1 MASDLDE
8 KWREKLTRAA
18 LRGAV
23 AVIFEWTRTG
33 EGTAFALKSRD
44 SMNQPIGDDADYD
57 ILKARISPLE
67 TLAEQEGFAPVGQT
81 RSIRLD
87 LVTGE
92 LARDW

>member
-18 LRGAV
+18 LNGAV
-23 AVIFEWTRTG
+23 AVVFEWQRTG

-44 SMNQPIGDDADYD
+44 SMNQPIGDDGDYD
-57 ILKARISPLE
+57 IVKARMSPLE
-67 TLAEQEGFAPVGQT
+67 ALAEQDGFAPVGQT
-81 RSIRLD
+81 RSIRFD
-87 LVTGE
+87 LVSGE